1 MKKYL
6 LSILMAFC
14 MVLCLVPMAAFA
26 DDAPASSMQT
36 IKIDVGGGNT
46 DGSPYYKI
54 EADSIK
60 LLARDVIYEL
70 TGTTDK
76 KIIIWGR
83 NSENDAGEATYI
95 RANNVVVNGGI
106 DGYNNVKLVLEV
118 PEGTDNTIAKV
129 YAQDLKIYGA
139 GTLRSTN
146 LGVTQSTGF
155 LPSALHIT
163 DTKVVVNCPANRS
176 GEWNGVCVLD
186 GNADVTYTAC
196 GDYAP
201 LQIGVKSGDDTHS
214 VTMMDNAKLRCL
226 HAEPETQ
233 SAYSVSGLEIYN
245 GANLTMSGNSYLE
258 VQGRPTTGK
267 YAGYGLFS
275 EANVSVTEN
284 AAIKATGYDVALCVG
299 GNLEISGGNV
309 EAKSENSNGIY
320 ADGKLKISGGAKV
333 NASGYYPALFG
344 NGSVSIENSQVEA
357 TSTGDAGI
365 YSRGNV
371 SIQNSTVEVSEAENY
386 YAVTANGTTTVTG
399 SWVETNYENSVNGD
413 ITNSVLFNGNSGTVI
428 GDATLLGNTTLDK
441 GKTLVIPEGA
451 SLSVGTGNT
460 FINNGTVTVK
470 GSFST
475 ADGTLVCNSHSG
487 GTATCNAQAVCDVC
501 HISYG
506 DLNPANHTALQH
518 VDAKAATTEAEG
530 NIEYWYCAD
539 CGKYYSD
546 AAAANEITQAK
557 TVTAKLMPESTAT
570 PTPAPTAAPTTA
582 PTAAPTTAPT
592 AEPKPTVQPAAAPA
606 QTAAA
611 TATPKPTAAPT
622 AAPTPTATPQVTAT
636 IPQTGDTGSVTLLL
650 ALLLLSGGACLGMA
664 VSKKVKQ

>member
-26 DDAPASSMQT
+26 DDVSAGSMQT
-36 IKIDVGGGNT
+36 VKIDVGGGNT

-201 LQIGVKSGDDTHS
+201 LQIGVKLGDTTHK

-320 ADGKLKISGGAKV
+320 AGGELKISDGAKV

-344 NGSVSIENSQVEA
+344 NGSVSIKNSQVEA

-365 YSRGNV
+365 FSRGNV
-371 SIQNSTVEVSEAENY
+371 SIQNSTVKVSEAGNY
-386 YAVTANGTTTVTG
+386 YAVTANGTATVTG
-399 SWVETNYENSVNGD
+399 SWVETNYEDSIDGS

-428 GDATLLGNTTLDK
+428 GNATLLGNTTLDA
-441 GKTLVIPEGA
+441 GKTLVIPAGT
-451 SLSVGTGNT
+451 SLSVGAGNT
-460 FINNGTVTVK
+460 FTNNGTVTVE
-470 GSFST
+470 GSLST
-475 ADGTLVCNSHSG
+475 EGGTLVCNSHSG
-487 GTATCNAQAVCDVC
+487 GTATCTAQAICDAC
-501 HISYG
+501 RTPYG

-530 NIEYWYCAD
+530 NIEYWYCAG
-539 CGKYYSD
+539 CGKYYRD
-546 AAAANEITQAK
+546 AAAANEITQAQ

-570 PTPAPTAAPTTA
+570 PTPAPTAAL
-582 PTAAPTTAPT
+582 
-592 AEPKPTVQPAAAPA
+592 AAAPA

-611 TATPKPTAAPT
+611 TATPKPTTAPT

>member
-1 MKKYL
+1 M
-6 LSILMAFC
+6 
-14 MVLCLVPMAAFA
+14 
-26 DDAPASSMQT
+26 
-36 IKIDVGGGNT
+36 
-46 DGSPYYKI
+46 
-54 EADSIK
+54 
-60 LLARDVIYEL
+60 
-70 TGTTDK
+70 
-76 KIIIWGR
+76 
-83 NSENDAGEATYI
+83 
-95 RANNVVVNGGI
+95 NGGI

-201 LQIGVKSGDDTHS
+201 LQIGVKLGDTTHK

-245 GANLTMSGNSYLE
+245 GTNLTMSGNSYLE

-299 GNLEISGGNV
+299 GDLAISGGNV

-320 ADGKLKISGGAKV
+320 AGGELKISDGAKV

-344 NGSVSIENSQVEA
+344 NGGVSIENGSQVEA

-365 YSRGNV
+365 FSRGDV
-371 SIQNSTVEVSEAENY
+371 SIRNSTVKVSEAENY
-386 YAVTANGTTTVTG
+386 YAVAANGTTTVTG
-399 SWVETNYENSVNGD
+399 SWVETNHENSVKGGD

-428 GDATLLGNTTLDK
+428 GNATLLGNTTLDA
-441 GKTLVIPEGA
+441 GKTLVIPEGT
-451 SLSVGTGNT
+451 SLSVGAGNT
-460 FINNGTVTVK
+460 FTNNGTVTVE
-470 GSFST
+470 GSLST
-475 ADGTLVCNSHSG
+475 EGGTLACYSHSG
-487 GTATCNAQAVCDVC
+487 GTATCTAQAICDAC
-501 HISYG
+501 RTPYG

-530 NIEYWYCAD
+530 NIEYWYCAG

-546 AAAANEITQAK
+546 AAAAKEITQAQ

-582 PTAAPTTAPT
+582 PTAAP
-592 AEPKPTVQPAAAPA
+592 AAAPA

-611 TATPKPTAAPT
+611 TATPKPTTAPT
-622 AAPTPTATPQVTAT
+622 AAPAPTATPQVTAT

-650 ALLLLSGGACLGMA
+650 ALLLLSGGACLGMV

>member
-14 MVLCLVPMAAFA
+14 MVLCLAPMAAFA
-26 DDAPASSMQT
+26 DEPTDVIQVNVGGET
-36 IKIDVGGGNT
+36 VDNDDYKID
-46 DGSPYYKI
+46 
-54 EADSIK
+54 DSRIILRK
-60 LLARDVIYEL
+60 RDVTYVL
-70 TGTTDK
+70 TGQTDK
-76 KIIIWGR
+76 KISVWGS
-83 NSENDAGEATYI
+83 NFPAEIAQTFYI
-95 RANNVVVNGGI
+95 VANNVTVNGGI
-106 DGYNNVKLVLEV
+106 VVENSPVKMVLDI
-118 PEGTDNTIAKV
+118 PENTVNTISSVTAN
-129 YAQDLKIYGA
+129 DLTIKGT
-139 GTLRSTN
+139 GTLNASYI
-146 LGVTQSTGF
+146 GVTQNTSYM
-155 LPSALHIT
+155 PSALHIT
-163 DTKVVVNCPANRS
+163 DTKVIVNCPANRS

-196 GDYAP
+196 GDHAP
-201 LQIGVKSGDDTHS
+201 LQIGVKSGDTTHK

-226 HAEPETQ
+226 HADPETP
-233 SAYSVSGLEIYN
+233 SAYSVSGLEIFG
-245 GANLTMSGNSYLE
+245 GADLTMSGNSYLE

-267 YAGYGLFS
+267 FAGYGLVS
-275 EANVSVTEN
+275 PANVSVKEN
-284 AAIKATGYDVALCVG
+284 AAIKATGYDVALCVD

-320 ADGKLKISGGAKV
+320 AGGNLKISDGAKV

-344 NGSVSIENSQVEA
+344 NGGVSIESGSQVEA
-357 TSTGDAGI
+357 TSTEDAGI
-365 YSRGNV
+365 FSRGNV
-371 SIQNSTVEVSEAENY
+371 SIQNSTVKASAAENY
-386 YAVTANGTTTVTG
+386 YAVTARGTTTVTG
-399 SWVETNYENSVNGD
+399 SWVETNHEPSVGGS
-413 ITNSVLFNGNSGTVI
+413 ITDSVLFNGNSGTVI
-428 GDATLLGNTTLDK
+428 GNAKLLGDTTLEE
-441 GKTLVIPEGA
+441 GKTLVIPEGT
-451 SLSVGTGNT
+451 SLTVGEGKT
-460 FINNGTVTVK
+460 FTNNGTVTVE
-470 GSFST
+470 GDFST
-475 ADGTLVCNSHSG
+475 GAGALVCNHHSG
-487 GTATCNAQAVCDVC
+487 GTATCKAQAVCDVC
-501 HISYG
+501 QTSYG

-546 AAAANEITQAK
+546 AAAANEITRAK

-592 AEPKPTVQPAAAPA
+592 AAPAAAPA

-622 AAPTPTATPQVTAT
+622 AAPTPTATPQVTST

>member
-1 MKKYL
+1 MTY
-6 LSILMAFC
+6 
-14 MVLCLVPMAAFA
+14 V
-26 DDAPASSMQT
+26 
-36 IKIDVGGGNT
+36 
-46 DGSPYYKI
+46 
-54 EADSIK
+54 
-60 LLARDVIYEL
+60 L
-70 TGTTDK
+70 TGQTDK
-76 KIIIWGR
+76 KISVWGS
-83 NSENDAGEATYI
+83 NFPAEIAQTFYI
-95 RANNVVVNGGI
+95 VANNVTVNGGI
-106 DGYNNVKLVLEV
+106 VVENSPVKMVLDI
-118 PEGTDNTIAKV
+118 PENTVNTISKV
-129 YAQDLKIYGA
+129 TANDLTIRGA
-139 GTLRSTN
+139 GTLNASYVSVGQKT
-146 LGVTQSTGF
+146 SYM
-155 LPSALHIT
+155 PSALHIT
-163 DTKVVVNCPANRS
+163 DTKVIVNCPANRS

-201 LQIGVKSGDDTHS
+201 LQIGVKLGDTTHK

-233 SAYSVSGLEIYN
+233 SAYSVNGLEIFN

-320 ADGKLKISGGAKV
+320 AGGELKISDGAKV

-344 NGSVSIENSQVEA
+344 NGGVSIENGSQVEA

-365 YSRGNV
+365 FSRGNV
-371 SIQNSTVEVSEAENY
+371 SIQNSTVKVSEAEGY
-386 YAVTANGTTTVTG
+386 YAVTANGTATVRD
-399 SWVETNYENSVNGD
+399 SWVETNYEDSIGGD

-428 GDATLLGNTTLDK
+428 GNAKLLGDTTLDK
-441 GKTLVIPEGA
+441 GKTLVIPAGA
-451 SLSVGTGNT
+451 SLSVGAGNT
-460 FINNGTVTVK
+460 FTNNGTVTVE
-470 GSFST
+470 GGFST

-487 GTATCNAQAVCDVC
+487 GTATCTAQAVCDVC
-501 HISYG
+501 HIPYG

-539 CGKYYSD
+539 CSKYYRD
-546 AAAANEITQAK
+546 AAATNEITQAQ

-592 AEPKPTVQPAAAPA
+592 AAPAAAPA

>member
-1 MKKYL
+1 M
-6 LSILMAFC
+6 
-14 MVLCLVPMAAFA
+14 
-26 DDAPASSMQT
+26 
-36 IKIDVGGGNT
+36 
-46 DGSPYYKI
+46 
-54 EADSIK
+54 
-60 LLARDVIYEL
+60 
-70 TGTTDK
+70 
-76 KIIIWGR
+76 
-83 NSENDAGEATYI
+83 
-95 RANNVVVNGGI
+95 VVNGGI

>member
-1 MKKYL
+1 M
-6 LSILMAFC
+6 
-14 MVLCLVPMAAFA
+14 
-26 DDAPASSMQT
+26 
-36 IKIDVGGGNT
+36 
-46 DGSPYYKI
+46 
-54 EADSIK
+54 
-60 LLARDVIYEL
+60 
-70 TGTTDK
+70 
-76 KIIIWGR
+76 
-83 NSENDAGEATYI
+83 
-95 RANNVVVNGGI
+95 NGGI

-201 LQIGVKSGDDTHS
+201 LQIGVKLGDTTHK

-245 GANLTMSGNSYLE
+245 GTNLTMSGNSYLE
-258 VQGRPTTGK
+258 VQGRPTTGQ
-267 YAGYGLFS
+267 YAGYGLVS
-275 EANVSVTEN
+275 TANVSVTDK
-284 AAIKATGYDVALCVG
+284 AAIKATGYDVALCVD
-299 GNLEISGGNV
+299 GNLAISGGNV

-320 ADGKLKISGGAKV
+320 AGGELKISDGAKV

-344 NGSVSIENSQVEA
+344 SGSVSIKNSQVEA

-365 YSRGNV
+365 FSRGNV
-371 SIQNSTVEVSEAENY
+371 SIQNSTVKVSEAENY
-386 YAVTANGTTTVTG
+386 YAVTAGGTTAVIG
-399 SWVETNYENSVNGD
+399 SWVETNYENSVNGS
-413 ITNSVLFNGNSGTVI
+413 ITDSVLFNGNSGTVI
-428 GDATLLGNTTLDK
+428 GNATLLGNTTLDA

-451 SLSVGTGNT
+451 SLSVGAGNT
-460 FINNGTVTVK
+460 FTNNGAVTVE

-475 ADGTLVCNSHSG
+475 EGGTLACNSHSG
-487 GTATCNAQAVCDVC
+487 GTATCTAQAVCDVC
-501 HISYG
+501 RTPYG

-530 NIEYWYCAD
+530 NIEYWYCAG

-546 AAAANEITQAK
+546 AAAANEITQAQ

-570 PTPAPTAAPTTA
+570 PTPTPTAAPTTA

-592 AEPKPTVQPAAAPA
+592 AAPAAAPA

-611 TATPKPTAAPT
+611 TASPKPTTAPT

>member
-1 MKKYL
+1 M
-6 LSILMAFC
+6 
-14 MVLCLVPMAAFA
+14 
-26 DDAPASSMQT
+26 
-36 IKIDVGGGNT
+36 
-46 DGSPYYKI
+46 
-54 EADSIK
+54 
-60 LLARDVIYEL
+60 
-70 TGTTDK
+70 
-76 KIIIWGR
+76 
-83 NSENDAGEATYI
+83 
-95 RANNVVVNGGI
+95 NGGI

-201 LQIGVKSGDDTHS
+201 LQIGVKLGDTTHK

-245 GANLTMSGNSYLE
+245 GTNLTMSGNSYLE

-320 ADGKLKISGGAKV
+320 AGGELKISDGAKV

-344 NGSVSIENSQVEA
+344 NGGVSIENGSQVEA

-365 YSRGNV
+365 FSRGDV
-371 SIQNSTVEVSEAENY
+371 SIRNSTVKVSEAENY
-386 YAVTANGTTTVTG
+386 YAVAANGTTTVTG
-399 SWVETNYENSVNGD
+399 SWVETNHENSVKGGD

-428 GDATLLGNTTLDK
+428 GNATLLGNTTLDA
-441 GKTLVIPEGA
+441 GKTLVIPEGT
-451 SLSVGTGNT
+451 SLSVGAGNT
-460 FINNGTVTVK
+460 FTNNGTVTVE
-470 GSFST
+470 GSLST
-475 ADGTLVCNSHSG
+475 EGGTLACYSHSG
-487 GTATCNAQAVCDVC
+487 GTATCTAQAICDAC
-501 HISYG
+501 RTPYG

-530 NIEYWYCAD
+530 NIEYWYCAG

-546 AAAANEITQAK
+546 AAAAKEITQAQ

-582 PTAAPTTAPT
+582 PTAAP
-592 AEPKPTVQPAAAPA
+592 AAAPA

-611 TATPKPTAAPT
+611 TATPKPTTAPT
-622 AAPTPTATPQVTAT
+622 AAPAPTATPQVAAT